1 MNFAPGIFIYSQ
13 RRSFS
18 ILGTALTGVFDNISL
33 GLSVIVALAMIV
45 LVWLTMRNVADRSN
59 IVNCYI
65 PT

>member
-33 GLSVIVALAMIV
+33 GLAIIAALVMIV
-45 LVWLTMRNVADRSN
+45 LVWLTMRNAADRSN
-59 IVNCYI
+59 IVNC
-65 PT
+65 